1 MNNSTRRNQVKKVF
15 EAFREEP
22 KTMKM
27 VSVET
32 GIQRANIC
40 WYIRDFREQNKIA
53 LVKEDRCPITKHPA
67 QFLTTDPEEVE
78 KIHSQLEL
86 QEV

>member
-1 MNNSTRRNQVKKVF
+1 MDSATRQNQVRKVF
-15 EAFREEP
+15 EAFKEEP

-40 WYIRDFREQNKIA
+40 WYIRDFREQKKVA
-53 LVKEDRCPITKHPA
+53 LVKEDLCPITKHPA
-67 QFLTTDPEEVE
+67 QFLTTDPDKVD

-86 QEV
+86 EEA

>member
-1 MNNSTRRNQVKKVF
+1 MNSQTRRNQVRKVF
-15 EAFREEP
+15 EAFREAP

-40 WYIRDFREQNKIA
+40 WYIRDFRQQNKVA
-53 LVKEDRCPITKHPA
+53 LVKEDRCSITKHPA
-67 QFLTTDPEEVE
+67 QYLTTDPDKVE
-78 KIHSQLEL
+78 AIHNQLEL
-86 QEV
+86 QEA